1 VDKSEFVY
9 SVNGLRNF
17 ESAGKALYRGR
28 SNVGQKRRSQK
39 KAGFCTLAPVDMQA
53 FFHRRCDFPC
63 FSSSLQRLTFGWRLL
78 PASFLQTEKRLQED
92 SFEAG
97 QDGRFAR

>member
-17 ESAGKALYRGR
+17 ESAGKALYRGWTMLDKNGEA
-28 SNVGQKRRSQK
+28 SK